1 MGSGSQKSTL
11 TTLMSDMTSFQTQ
24 NRETRHSRRWRLS
37 LTLTALMV
45 LVTAPAYGQQGGD
58 RGQVVTLEG
67 TRIQGEQELPTVLYL
82 VPWQPV
88 ASEGPAPMERR
99 LMTGEAPALLEREDF
114 RRQLRY
120 HQTQPELT
128 SDPRSQDTQE

>member
-1 MGSGSQKSTL
+1 
-11 TTLMSDMTSFQTQ
+11 MTSFKTQ
-24 NRETRHSRRWRLS
+24 KRETRHSRRWRLS
-37 LTLTALMV
+37 VTLPALMV
-45 LVTAPAYGQQGGD
+45 LATAPAFGQQGND
-58 RGQVVTLEG
+58 QGQVVTLEG

-99 LMTGEAPALLEREDF
+99 LMTGETPALVERGDF
-114 RRQLRY
+114 RRRLRY

-128 SDPRSQDTQE
+128 SDQRSQDIQE